1 MPNNIAIKNKCSFIE
16 IKREF
21 YAPFFHLSNFSYYNN
36 LVVNLHLQTKKI
48 KNMKKIVQFSL
59 VLLISILNIN
69 CTNNKP
75 AKDQSSSGQIMVIS
89 PVDFKSK
96 SVNQTIIDIRTPGE
110 YRDGYIDGAVNINF
124 YDRNFLE
131 QVSKFDKEQPIFIY
145 CRSGNRTSS
154 ASRKL
159 NKYGFK
165 LVYDLDGGI
174 KNWKRANNKI
184 IK

>member
-1 MPNNIAIKNKCSFIE
+1 
-16 IKREF
+16 
-21 YAPFFHLSNFSYYNN
+21 
-36 LVVNLHLQTKKI
+36 
-48 KNMKKIVQFSL
+48 MKKVIQITFIL
-59 VLLISILNIN
+59 FISVLNIN

-75 AKDQSSSGQIMVIS
+75 KNDQTSEGQILVIS

-96 SVNQTIIDIRTPGE
+96 SINQTIIDIRTPGE
-110 YRDGYIDGAVNINF
+110 FRDGYINGAVNINF
-124 YDRNFLE
+124 FDRDFLE
-131 QVSKFDKEQPIFIY
+131 QVSKYDKEQPIFIY

-159 NKYGFK
+159 RSYGFK